1 MKLAAGLI
9 ALPVAVLLVSC
20 HPAPLSQPVSDDADA
35 RVVLKFLSAY
45 ANRDL
50 EGMMRHLAEDAV
62 FARSGSALTKP
73 QIREFFQGSFRKHP
87 NLRVEVG
94 SVKVVQGVVHAS
106 VKVETTAIWTD
117 TWLFEMKNHQIHR
130 YSLASGKR

>member
-1 MKLAAGLI
+1 MLRARWIVPSAVLFLASCQPAPY
-9 ALPVAVLLVSC
+9 ALPVPDDANARAVLG
-20 HPAPLSQPVSDDADA
+20 
-35 RVVLKFLSAY
+35 FLHAY
-45 ANRDL
+45 GRRDL

-62 FARSGSALTKP
+62 FAGSGSVLAKP
-73 QIREFFQGSFRKHP
+73 QIRDFFQASFRKHP

-94 SVKVVQGVVHAS
+94 SIKVVQGIVHAS

-117 TWLFEMKNHQIHR
+117 TWLFELKDHKIHR